1 MIKLTV
7 HESVEAA
14 LQKAFPKPAAAAKR
28 ALAKYISV
36 VESMLFDALQ
46 RGQTPEQRK
55 LGLYAISL
63 DQLANKGGQI
73 GPKKIRV
80 HKWLTDNDWD
90 IVQMVVKGTKFSGQN
105 SQVKLTSLVTV
116 QNNLQIPAASL
127 SAATTDEEID
137 AYLSGDDVS
146 NIALFD
152 HLYPEYNLEW
162 REDKLR
168 QLFDWVPVDV
178 ESVKAYVYWLETES
192 KMIQGPKKDL
202 ALRQALSIL
211 GIAAVTKGYYL
222 QRKKPSPFGRTYYEG
237 TSVQNVNKELRRAML
252 GNCWE
257 YDIRSSVVAWKM
269 GYARGYLAASGL
281 DQDLKK
287 SFPATLL
294 YLEDKA
300 DFMATVRH
308 YVFPESSPVPK
319 ELRPKLLKQ
328 AFTAISF
335 GARQTA
341 KGWLDASGNWTNPAL
356 VEILQNTEDR
366 MRFLADDTVKL
377 FIKEQNALDDY
388 LYDLL
393 KKFHPELLL
402 EKYLQTDSGRPS
414 KAKVMAYLYQHG
426 ETHVMD
432 IVRQVALANGHIPIA
447 NVHDAIFFK
456 RRLGVELKSEIE
468 WQMREQTGNPYWH
481 LTPKQIERYTPRS
494 LNAKREE
501 QEHKDR
507 MAIEQAR
514 AVAYYSGLKPV

>member
-1 MIKLTV
+1 VIKLTV

-28 ALAKYISV
+28 ALTKYISV

-90 IVQMVVKGTKFSGQN
+90 IVQTVVKGTKFSGQY
-105 SQVKLTSLVTV
+105 SQVKLTPLVTL
-116 QNNLQIPAASL
+116 QNTLKVPCGSL
-127 SAATTDEEID
+127 ATATTDEEID

-152 HLYPEYNLEW
+152 HLYSEYNLEW
-162 REDKLR
+162 REDKLK
-168 QLFDWVPVDV
+168 QLFDWVPIDV
-178 ESVKAYVYWLETES
+178 ESVKAYVFWLETES
-192 KMIQGPKKDL
+192 KLIQGPKKDL
-202 ALRQALSIL
+202 ALRQALTIL
-211 GIAAVTKGYYL
+211 GVAAVTKGYYL
-222 QRKKPSPFGRTYYEG
+222 QRKKLSPFGRTYYEG

-269 GYARGYLAASGL
+269 GYARGYLSASGL
-281 DQDLKK
+281 EEDLKK

-308 YVFPESSPVPK
+308 FVFSDNSNVPK

-341 KGWLDASGNWTNPAL
+341 KGWLDTSGNWTNPAL

-388 LYDLL
+388 LYSMF
-393 KKFHPELLL
+393 KKFRSDLLL
-402 EKYLQTDSGRPS
+402 ERYLQTDSGRPS
-414 KAKVMAYLYQHG
+414 KAKVLAYLYQHG

-432 IVRQVALANGHIPIA
+432 IVRQTAMSKGFTPIA

-456 RRLGVELKSEIE
+456 RRLGAEFKSEIE
-468 WQMREQTGNPYWH
+468 LQMREQTGNPYWH
-481 LTPKQIERYTPRS
+481 LTPMQIERYMPRS
-494 LNAKREE
+494 LNAKFEE
-501 QEHKDR
+501 QEHKVR
-507 MAIEQAR
+507 MALEQAR
-514 AVAYYSGLKPV
+514 AMAYYSGF